1 MSLVKVIINIKKD
14 QLTISYKRHLGLNSE
29 GSSRSCVF
37 SGNSVIVFRNQSFLS
52 KKKKKTHQFF
62 RCYVCADE
70 VQSDALIWSDL
81 TWNRRLQC
89 LCVYCFHG
97 NHLRFHGAWSCRSRL
112 PAAARLDA
120 VPCSKPLGDIRDT
133 QLPGKK
139 KKNHQPNLFN
149 QTQEEHVWGVARR
162 YLACSKF
169 GQMRWRWANEDLHT
183 SQSSQQI

>member
-29 GSSRSCVF
+29 GSSVF

-52 KKKKKTHQFF
+52 KKKTHQFF

-81 TWNRRLQC
+81 EQEAAVSLCLLFPWEPSLFPWSLKLQ
-89 LCVYCFHG
+89 VPS
-97 NHLRFHGAWSCRSRL
+97 ASCR
-112 PAAARLDA
+112 PARRRALFETSGRHQRHS
-120 VPCSKPLGDIRDT
+120 VTR
-133 QLPGKK
+133 GKK
-139 KKNHQPNLFN
+139 KKKHQPNLFN

-162 YLACSKF
+162 HLACSKF